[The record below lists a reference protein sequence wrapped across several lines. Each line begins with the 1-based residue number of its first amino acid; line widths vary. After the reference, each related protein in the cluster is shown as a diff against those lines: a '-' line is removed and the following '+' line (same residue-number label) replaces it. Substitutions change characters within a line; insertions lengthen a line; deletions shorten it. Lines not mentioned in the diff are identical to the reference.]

1 VTKIPSMTRGYSR
14 RTTAPRQGMARAP
27 ESHTLRRDARAN
39 RQRILEAAGRLMAEH
54 GLATPLE
61 DIATSA
67 GVGIGTLYRRFPTR
81 TDLVEALFEDRLA
94 AYIADL
100 ETAVGMTDGWE
111 ALVWYLDR
119 ATARQVADRALAE
132 LIEHNPGPGIIQQL
146 RERVL
151 PLAEALVEHAR
162 ASGRLR
168 PDFTVSDLA
177 LIQHMLAELGTAT
190 SLVNGTTW
198 QRYLVIILDGL
209 VDSRVHPT
217 PTKQPALTI
226 DQLKALREAQL
237 PLVHHQRCP
246 VTDANSRAATRERS
260 GEAS

>member
-1 VTKIPSMTRGYSR
+1 MTRVPATTRGRFR
-14 RTTAPRQGMARAP
+14 RTTAPRQTGASVP
-27 ESHTLRRDARAN
+27 ESHVLRRDAREN

-61 DIATSA
+61 DIAMSA

-94 AYIADL
+94 AYVADL
-100 ETAVGMTDGWE
+100 ERAVAMADGWE

-132 LIEHNPGPGIIQQL
+132 LIEHSPGPGSIQQL

-151 PLAEALVEHAR
+151 PSAEALVEHAR
-162 ASGRLR
+162 ASGRARSDL
-168 PDFTVSDLA
+168 TVSDLA

-190 SLVNGTTW
+190 SVVSSTAW
-198 QRYLVIILDGL
+198 RRYLVIILDGL
-209 VDSRVHPT
+209 VGSRTQPT
-217 PTKQPALTI
+217 PPEQPALTI
-226 DQLKALREAQL
+226 DQLQALREAQ
-237 PLVHHQRCP
+237 PPSPHAN
-246 VTDANSRAATRERS
+246 DARWRARAARR
-260 GEAS
+260 